1 MSPLWPG
8 SAGRAD
14 GAPVAAPAQTGGLA
28 PDGYIEPM
36 QTTILDA
43 LVPESRDVAIAEAAR
58 LLLAGGIVA
67 FPTETVYGLGADAFD
82 PAAIERV
89 FLAKGRPSD
98 NPLIVHLADP
108 SQIAQC
114 AIAGERARLLAAAF
128 MPGPLTLVLPALD
141 TVPSIARA
149 GLPTVALRV
158 PAHPIAAA
166 LLARSGPLVAP
177 SANLSG
183 RPSPTTAMHVYDDL
197 AGRIPAVLNG
207 GPCQVGI
214 ESAVVDLSR
223 EDAVLLRPGV
233 ITVEQ
238 IEAVLGEKVLV
249 SGGDH
254 SVPRAPGMKYRHY
267 APAAMVRLLMATEI
281 PSLPP
286 NSRRVILTLPRY
298 MAAFPGEDVRP
309 LQESTVYAL
318 FREADAARIEEIV
331 IYVQPGELE
340 AGLLDRI
347 RKASAN

>member
-1 MSPLWPG
+1 
-8 SAGRAD
+8 
-14 GAPVAAPAQTGGLA
+14 
-28 PDGYIEPM
+28 M

-43 LVPESRDVAIAEAAR
+43 LLPGFRDAAIAEAAR
-58 LLLAGGIVA
+58 LLLAGEIVA
-67 FPTETVYGLGADAFD
+67 FPTETVYGLGAGAFD

-108 SQIAQC
+108 SQIDEC
-114 AIAGERARLLAAAF
+114 AIAGRRARLLAAAF
-128 MPGPLTLVLPALD
+128 MPGPLTLVLPSLD
-141 TVPSIARA
+141 TVPAIARA

-166 LLARSGPLVAP
+166 LLALTGPLVAP

-197 AGRIPAVLNG
+197 AGRIPAVLDG
-207 GPCQVGI
+207 GPCPVGI

-223 EDAVLLRPGV
+223 EDAVLLRPGI

-249 SGGDH
+249 GGGDH
-254 SVPRAPGMKYRHY
+254 SAPRAPGMKYRHY
-267 APAAMVRLLMATEI
+267 APTAVVRLLIAPEI

-286 NSRRVILTLPRY
+286 NPRRVILTLSRY
-298 MAAFPGEDVRP
+298 MNAFPGEDVRP

-331 IYVQPGELE
+331 IYVRPGELE

-347 RKASAN
+347 RKASANERES